1 MHALDT
7 KKYIPSL
14 TDANAYQA
22 FQLLRIGTVLATG
35 ILLVKAGLDKQAVS
49 RFELFLFWSNILSF
63 FWVMGIKNA
72 AISYYPTL
80 SPIKQKIF
88 FFNVFVLFQT
98 LGILLFLFIFAIN
111 FFQKSDT
118 LAISQFRSFLPVYI
132 LIYAPTVLIELIF
145 ILKKEA
151 KKMLQYGIFI
161 HLLQFSLVAFSLLI
175 SKDTKFLFLALVCW
189 VVVKWFYT
197 FILVIKYSHWQY
209 SGVMLKAFGLF
220 SLPLVAHILLGNG
233 MEYIDGILVNRFF
246 DSGQFAVY
254 RFGARELP
262 VFLVMIGALSSVLIP
277 IGVSNINDAA
287 SRIKQETRKLMHLF
301 FPLILL
307 LLFISPA
314 LYSFFYSSE
323 YRSSAFIFN
332 IYLLIFASRI
342 IMVEVFMYA
351 KHQNKMLMWFSGL
364 ELVINLFASLLLM
377 RWFGMEGIA
386 WGTVVAFAISK
397 ILFIVFIYR
406 KFHLSISAYLELK
419 TYIIYS
425 LTLYAC
431 HFLSWYLWTR

>member
-1 MHALDT
+1 MDI
-7 KKYIPSL
+7 KKYIPSI

-49 RFELFLFWSNILSF
+49 RFELFLFWANILSF

-72 AISYYPTL
+72 AISYYLPL
-80 SPIKQKIF
+80 STEKQKLF
-88 FFNVFVLFQT
+88 FFNVFVLLQA
-98 LGILLFLFIFAIN
+98 LGIVFFIFLLA
-111 FFQKSDT
+111 FSYFQKTD
-118 LAISQFRSFLPVYI
+118 APGIEQFRFFLPVYI
-132 LIYAPTVLIELIF
+132 LFYAPTVLIELIF
-145 ILKKEA
+145 ILRKEA
-151 KKMLQYGIFI
+151 KMMLQYGFFI
-161 HLLQFSLVAFSLLI
+161 HLLQFGLVAIALLFSR
-175 SKDTKFLFLALVCW
+175 DTKYLFLALVAW
-189 VVVKWFYT
+189 VLVKWLYT
-197 FILVIKYSHWQY
+197 VILVQRYSHWQY
-209 SGVMLKAFGLF
+209 SGMMMKAFGLF
-220 SLPLVAHILLGNG
+220 CLPLVAHILLGNG
-233 MEYIDGILVNRFF
+233 MEYIDGILVSRFF

-277 IGVSNINDAA
+277 VGVNNINDAA
-287 SRIKQETRKLMHLF
+287 SRIKKETRKLMHLF

-307 LLFISPA
+307 LLFISPW
-314 LYSFFYSSE
+314 LFSLFYSTE

-351 KHQNKMLMWFSGL
+351 KHQNNMLMWFSGL

-377 RWFGMEGIA
+377 QWFGMQGIA

-397 ILFIVFIYR
+397 ILFIIFVYR
-406 KFHLSISAYLELK
+406 KFQLSIAAYLDVK
-419 TYIIYS
+419 TYMLYS

-431 HFLSWYLWTR
+431 HFLAWYLWAG